1 MTIGHGRGIWVIT
14 LLLMCSSIP
23 LASASGG
30 GLLLSGDSFNIIG
43 NQEVGSGD
51 VNISIDIVAHG
62 VNSDGF
68 VEMTFTAEDNTPLAS
83 DNRSI
88 SLLAGQ
94 SSSETFD
101 ISDVPIG
108 THTLSFQL
116 WGDVG
121 INFEN
126 NVSQFQV
133 FVQRLSPGNASLATS
148 SSWSIV
154 SFDPSHLEPSGNST
168 LRDGDHA
175 WVIATVSNTGDVA
188 WQGNATIFVESIHLS
203 TEVISVVGL
212 TTSSVNFTIGPLFE
226 GISQISIELIRNQ
239 SVVDVQTMDVNIGPP
254 PLPRPILSMAPE
266 TSSPALSETI
276 NWTISVENQGESS
289 FFGSISCDYPIGVQI
304 YSSELAI
311 PSNGND
317 SWNVSVDV
325 RPGILE
331 CQITNSTRIHSDSL
345 VSSNHVYD
353 MSAGHLMRA
362 GGDGLTVTGGP
373 FHVGDPA
380 PLAIL
385 IHNGGDFSGT
395 GTLEVREG
403 SSDGNDMG
411 DWSLLESR
419 VLEVGSSLELGAQY
433 TTSFSGDRLIE
444 WRVVSQD
451 SLVANDLSGSLALTI
466 QPSQSLESDISSYG
480 WTLQDGLSIE
490 VTTLLSA
497 GEGRLVLFELGTTT
511 PSGEVTQIST
521 EIFLSPG
528 QRTLNYNL
536 GHPTSSSDVW
546 VELTPISW
554 VSSTISEDEITLVY
568 PNPVVSVLIDSIT
581 PSSPAP
587 GDDVTISYSLLNQ
600 GNAETLPGTIM
611 LIDMKRD
618 GEVLWPMSGSVS
630 NVASVY
636 SGETATGEIEIKWP
650 KGSVVDLSLIWQTP
664 HTDATGSASFLSQ
677 VDDTVEAD
685 ATIDWMS
692 IVYGSLAGLF
702 IGLVT
707 RTVMRARAG
716 EPLLSRRERGERKE
730 KPKKSSQKVVDE
742 KVEVACPA
750 CDQRLRV
757 PATYSGSARCPACAQ
772 TFPVEA
778 TQEPLPAPSS
788 VEETESE
795 EVFESDDEVVE
806 VMSDPEPEEDK
817 TSSSSDDVIKCPD
830 CEQKLKVPYDRRPV
844 RARCPACKCEFRAL
858 KR

>member
-1 MTIGHGRGIWVIT
+1 MTKGHGRGIWVIT

-43 NQEVGSGD
+43 NQEVGPGD
-51 VNISIDIVAHG
+51 VNISIDIVAYG

-88 SLLAGQ
+88 SLLADQ

-121 INFEN
+121 INFGN

-175 WVIATVSNTGDVA
+175 WVIATVSNSGDVA
-188 WQGNATIFVESIHLS
+188 WQGNATIFVESTHSS
-203 TEVISVVGL
+203 TQVISVVGL

-226 GISQISIELIRNQ
+226 GISQISIELIHNQ
-239 SVVDVQTMDVNIGPP
+239 SVVDVQTIDVNIGPP
-254 PLPRPILSMAPE
+254 PLPRPILSMTPE
-266 TSSPALSETI
+266 TSTPSLSETI
-276 NWTISVENQGESS
+276 NWTISVDNQGESS
-289 FFGSISCDYPIGVQI
+289 FSGSISCDYPIGVQI
-304 YSSELAI
+304 YSSELVI
-311 PSNGND
+311 PSNSD
-317 SWNVSVDV
+317 ESWNVSIDV
-325 RPGILE
+325 RPGVLE
-331 CQITNSTRIHSDSL
+331 CQITNSTRMHFDSL
-345 VSSNHVYD
+345 VTSNHVYD

-403 SSDGNDMG
+403 SSNGNDMG

-433 TTSFSGDRLIE
+433 TTSVSGDRLIE
-444 WRVVSQD
+444 WRVVSHD
-451 SLVANDLSGSLALTI
+451 SLVANDLSGSLTLTI
-466 QPSQSLESDISSYG
+466 QPSQSLESSISSYG

-511 PSGEVTQIST
+511 TSGEVTQIST

-528 QRTLNYNL
+528 QRTLDYNL

-554 VSSTISEDEITLVY
+554 VSSTIAQDQITLVY
-568 PNPVVSVLIDSIT
+568 PNPVVSVVIDSIT
-581 PSSPAP
+581 PASPTP
-587 GDDVTISYSLLNQ
+587 GDDVIISYSLLNQ
-600 GNAETLPGTIM
+600 GNADTLPGTIM

-618 GEVLWPMSGSVS
+618 GEVLWPVSGAVS
-630 NVASVY
+630 NVASVD
-636 SGETATGEIEIKWP
+636 SGETATGEIEIQWP
-650 KGSVVDLSLIWQTP
+650 KGSVVDLSLIWETP
-664 HTDATGSASFLSQ
+664 HTGATGSASFLSQ

-778 TQEPLPAPSS
+778 TQEFLPAPSA

-795 EVFESDDEVVE
+795 EEFESDDEVVE
-806 VMSDPEPEEDK
+806 VMSEPEPEEDK